1 MRTEEVSGL
10 IAVDRRRQFQG
21 YITSEDAIRARTE
34 GLKLADVAK
43 QIPTVEP
50 DMLVMDIMPLIYDS
64 PTPLAVVENGRLRG
78 ILIRGRVLEALAANG
93 QSDEAEAVEAEVEK
107 KHAESESKQ
116 VDAKEEV

>member
-1 MRTEEVSGL
+1 M

-116 VDAKEEV
+116 VDVKEEV